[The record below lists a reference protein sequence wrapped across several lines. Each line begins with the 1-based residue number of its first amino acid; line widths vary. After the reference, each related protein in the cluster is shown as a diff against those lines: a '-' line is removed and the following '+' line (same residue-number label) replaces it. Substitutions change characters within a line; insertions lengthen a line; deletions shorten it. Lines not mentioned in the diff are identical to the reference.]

1 MFRRNGSK
9 LSKISPL
16 SAPPNAN
23 GAVQTRIEGNY
34 QPDELRPLYFLHI
47 AKTGGTSLTA
57 ALKDFYDA
65 GEVISD
71 EGNLSVDFIKAHE
84 HRLSATTFL
93 HGHAHHGV
101 MSYLLGRAR
110 AITLLRNPKDQ
121 AVSNYLH
128 LVRDLDNPLRSSA
141 IGLGFTGFMTTY
153 WQYAVYQT
161 VALDVSI
168 TSAPA
173 RFPED
178 LEARVGQVFTLLDKM
193 FFVGCLEQIDDL
205 CPLLSLLLGL
215 PACLRVPHLNS
226 AAEHGVDRDTLD
238 RLRDEYEAL
247 HGKAAIAHLLAL
259 EQAVYQKVASLRVRH
274 ERRCIEQAFFVNS
287 MRSASPPTGYDGAQ
301 GTIHLAGNWR
311 PPEMTSDG
319 PGWWTDSDERST
331 LLVELSP
338 AAHALEAEI
347 YVTHYVS
354 DLVFE
359 ADGLVLGHS
368 LQTTANDTRRIRVDL
383 RPVCAQRERRV
394 ILTMRLVRL
403 TGPSV
408 PPHYPALALRNFQ
421 LV

>member
-1 MFRRNGSK
+1 MFRRSGSE
-9 LSKISPL
+9 LARIRPL
-16 SAPPNAN
+16 AAPPNVN
-23 GAVQTRIEGNY
+23 GTAQTGIERSY
-34 QPDELRPLYFLHI
+34 QSDELRPLYFLHI

-57 ALKDFYDA
+57 ALNGFHNAD
-65 GEVISD
+65 EVISD

-84 HRLSATTFL
+84 HRLSARAFL
-93 HGHAHHGV
+93 HGHALHGV
-101 MSYLLGRAR
+101 MSYLLGRVR
-110 AITLLRNPKDQ
+110 AITFLRNPKDQ
-121 AVSNYLH
+121 AVSNYLY
-128 LVRDLDNPLRSSA
+128 LVRELDNPLRSSA

-226 AAEHGVDRDTLD
+226 AAEHGVDKDIVD

-247 HGKAAIAHLLAL
+247 HGNAAIGHLLAL
-259 EQAVYQKVASLRVRH
+259 EQAVYQKAASLRVRH
-274 ERRCIEQAFFVNS
+274 ERRYIEQAFIVNS
-287 MRSASPPTGYDGAQ
+287 MRSASPLTAYAGAH
-301 GTIHLAGNWR
+301 GTICLAGNWR
-311 PPEMTSDG
+311 PPEMTSAG

-331 LLVELSP
+331 LLVELAP
-338 AAHALEAEI
+338 AAHALKAEI
-347 YVTHYVS
+347 YVTHFVT
-354 DLVFE
+354 DLAFE

-368 LQTTANDTRRIRVDL
+368 LQTTANDTQRIRVDL
-383 RPVCAQRERRV
+383 RPLCVLRGRRV
-394 ILTMRLVRL
+394 ILTMRLARL

-408 PPHYPALALRNFQ
+408 PPHYPALALRHFQ